1 MRFRRRRSEHTADDR
16 HRLLVEEMPLALY
29 VSALQETSHAI
40 YVSPAIVDLLG
51 HELERWHANPA
62 LFEELVHPDDR
73 ERVLDLVSAAKKNGR
88 PYEAEYRMLHAN
100 GSVVWVHDRA
110 VTVHNAGGRPL
121 HWQGFLVDVTARK
134 EAEARYRALVEQLPL
149 ITYVDTP
156 NRSRNTAAYISP
168 QVETILGFPRDDWLG
183 DPEFFPQHLH
193 PDDRKW
199 VMDAQRVARASGE
212 PLQLEYRFIAEDGRT
227 VWLQDSFTIVRDE
240 SGQPWYSQGFALDV
254 TDRKLAEQDRER
266 LLRRAQIQNE
276 QLRKLDRMKDE
287 FIALVSHELRTPLT
301 SIRGYLELLQDDL
314 ESGPVTPEQ
323 QRDFLQVIDRNSDR
337 LQRLV
342 EDLLLAAQVEVGT
355 LHLATTSIDLGRLV
369 ADCVEA
375 CAPLAATREIEL
387 GCSVD
392 GAPLVDGDL
401 RRLGQVVDNL
411 LSNALKFTPPGGT
424 VHVRTSRNDGTAT
437 VEVADTG
444 MGIPAEEQ
452 DALFGRFFRTERAQ
466 NEAIAGVGLGLS
478 ITKSIVEAHGGRI
491 TFASAVGTGTTFVVE
506 LPVAGEAA

>member
-1 MRFRRRRSEHTADDR
+1 VRSRRRPENAVDER

-29 VSALQETSHAI
+29 VAALHETSHAL

-51 HELERWHANPA
+51 HDLERWRANPA

-73 ERVLDLVSAAKKNGR
+73 QRVLELVAAAKKSGR
-88 PYEAEYRMLHAN
+88 PYEGEYRMLHEN
-100 GSVVWVHDRA
+100 GSVIWVHDHA
-110 VTVHNAGGRPL
+110 VTVHDDQGQPL

-134 EAEARYRALVEQLPL
+134 EAEARYQALVEQLPL
-149 ITYVDTP
+149 ITYVDAP

-168 QVETILGFPRDDWLG
+168 QVEPILGFPLDDWLG
-183 DPEFFPQHLH
+183 DPEFFPHHLH
-193 PDDRKW
+193 PDDHDR
-199 VMDAQRVARASGE
+199 VMDAQRAARESGE
-212 PLQLEYRFIAEDGRT
+212 PLQLEYRFIAKDGRS
-227 VWLQDSFTIVRDE
+227 VWLEDSFTIVRDD
-240 SGQPWYSQGFALDV
+240 SGQPWYSQGFALDI

-276 QLRKLDRMKDE
+276 QLLKLDRMKDE

-314 ESGPVTPEQ
+314 EGGTATPEQ

-342 EDLLLAAQVEVGT
+342 EDLLLTAQVEVGT
-355 LHLATTSIDLGRLV
+355 LQLARDTIDLGKLV

-375 CAPLAATREIEL
+375 SAPLAATREIEL

-392 GAPLVDGDL
+392 GAPAVTGDL

-411 LSNALKFTPPGGT
+411 LSNALKFTPAGGT
-424 VHVRTSRNDGTAT
+424 VHVRAAQSDGTAI

-444 MGIPAEEQ
+444 MGIPVEEQ
-452 DALFGRFFRTERAQ
+452 QALFGRFFRTERAQ
-466 NEAIAGVGLGLS
+466 SEAIAGVGLGLS

-491 TFASAVGTGTTFVVE
+491 TFTSAVGAGTTFLVE
-506 LPVAGEAA
+506 LPAAG

>member
-1 MRFRRRRSEHTADDR
+1 MSSGER

-29 VSALQETSHAI
+29 VAALHETSHAL

-51 HELERWHANPA
+51 HDLERWRANPA

-73 ERVLDLVSAAKKNGR
+73 ERVLQLVAAAKKNGR
-88 PYEAEYRMLHAN
+88 PYEGEYRMLHAD
-100 GSVVWVHDRA
+100 GSVVWVHDQA
-110 VTVHNAGGRPL
+110 VTVHDEQGRPL

-134 EAEARYRALVEQLPL
+134 EAEARYQALVEQLPL
-149 ITYVDTP
+149 ITYVDAP
-156 NRSRNTAAYISP
+156 NRSRSTAAYISP
-168 QVETILGFPRDDWLG
+168 QVETILGFPIDDWLA
-183 DPEFFPQHLH
+183 DPDFFPHHLH
-193 PDDRKW
+193 PDDHDR
-199 VMDAQRVARASGE
+199 VMDAQRAARESGE
-212 PLQLEYRFIAEDGRT
+212 PLQLEYRFIAKDGRT
-227 VWLQDSFTIVRDE
+227 VWLQDSFTVVRDD
-240 SGQPWYSQGFALDV
+240 SGRPWYSQGFALDI

-276 QLRKLDRMKDE
+276 QLLKLDRMKDE

-314 ESGPVTPEQ
+314 EGGTATPEQ

-342 EDLLLAAQVEVGT
+342 EDLLLTAQVEVGT
-355 LHLATTSIDLGRLV
+355 LQLARDTIDLGRLV

-375 CAPLAATREIEL
+375 SAPLAATREIEL

-392 GAPLVDGDL
+392 GAPAVTGDL

-411 LSNALKFTPPGGT
+411 LSNALKFTPAGGT
-424 VHVRTSRNDGTAT
+424 VHVTAAQRDWT
-437 VEVADTG
+437 AIVEVADTG
-444 MGIPAEEQ
+444 MGIPVEEQ
-452 DALFGRFFRTERAQ
+452 QALFGRFFRTERAQ
-466 NEAIAGVGLGLS
+466 SEAIAGVGLGLS

-491 TFASAVGTGTTFVVE
+491 TFTSAVGAGTTFVVE
-506 LPVAGEAA
+506 LPAQP

>member
-1 MRFRRRRSEHTADDR
+1 MSSGER

-29 VSALQETSHAI
+29 VAALDQTSHAL

-51 HELERWHANPA
+51 HGLERWQANPA
-62 LFEELVHPDDR
+62 LFEEVVHPDDR
-73 ERVLDLVSAAKKNGR
+73 AQVLEHVAKAKKSGE
-88 PYEAEYRMLHAN
+88 PYEGEYRMLHAD
-100 GSVVWVHDRA
+100 GSVVWVQDHA
-110 VTVHNAGGRPL
+110 VTVHDADGRAL

-134 EAEARYRALVEQLPL
+134 EAEARYQALVEQLPL
-149 ITYVDTP
+149 ITYVDQP
-156 NRSRNTAAYISP
+156 RRSGNTAAYISP
-168 QVETILGFPRDDWLG
+168 QVETILGFPLDDWHD
-183 DPEFFPQHLH
+183 DPEFFPRHLH
-193 PDDRKW
+193 PDDHDR
-199 VMDAQRVARASGE
+199 VMEAQRAARESGE
-212 PLQLEYRFIAEDGRT
+212 PLQLEYRFIAADGRT
-227 VWLQDSFTIVRDE
+227 VWLQDSFTIVSDD
-240 SGQPWYSQGFALDV
+240 SGTPWYSQGFALDV

-266 LLRRAQIQNE
+266 LLQRAQIQNE

-314 ESGPVTPEQ
+314 EGGTATPEQ
-323 QRDFLQVIDRNSDR
+323 QRDFLLVIDRNSDR

-355 LHLATTSIDLGRLV
+355 LQLSTTTIDLGKLV

-375 CAPLAATREIEL
+375 SAPLAATREIDL

-392 GAPLVDGDL
+392 GEPVVDGDL

-411 LSNALKFTPPGGT
+411 LSNALKFTPAGGT
-424 VHVRTSRNDGTAT
+424 VHVHAARNDGYAT

-444 MGIPAEEQ
+444 MGIPAEDHE
-452 DALFGRFFRTERAQ
+452 ALFGRFFRTERAQ
-466 NEAIAGVGLGLS
+466 TEAIAGVGLGLS

-491 TFASAVGTGTTFVVE
+491 TFTSAVGTGTTFVVE
-506 LPVAGEAA
+506 LPAGSGSD

>member
-1 MRFRRRRSEHTADDR
+1 MSSGER

-29 VSALQETSHAI
+29 VAALHETSHAL

-51 HELERWHANPA
+51 HDLERWHANPA

-73 ERVLDLVSAAKKNGR
+73 EQVLELVAAAKKSGR
-88 PYEAEYRMLHAN
+88 PYEGEYRMLHAD
-100 GSVVWVHDRA
+100 GSVIWVHDQA
-110 VTVHNAGGRPL
+110 VTVHDEHGRPL

-134 EAEARYRALVEQLPL
+134 EAEARYQALVEQLPL
-149 ITYVDTP
+149 ITYVDAP

-168 QVETILGFPRDDWLG
+168 QVETILGFPLDDWLG
-183 DPEFFPQHLH
+183 DPEFFPRHLH
-193 PDDRKW
+193 PDDRDR
-199 VMDAQRVARASGE
+199 VMDAQRAARESGE
-212 PLQLEYRFIAEDGRT
+212 PLQLEYRFIAKDGRT
-227 VWLQDSFTIVRDE
+227 VWLQDSFTIVRDD
-240 SGQPWYSQGFALDV
+240 SGRPWYSQGFAFDI

-276 QLRKLDRMKDE
+276 QLLKLDRMKDE

-314 ESGPVTPEQ
+314 EGGTATPEQ

-342 EDLLLAAQVEVGT
+342 EDLLLTAQVEVGT
-355 LHLATTSIDLGRLV
+355 LQLARDTIDLGKLV

-375 CAPLAATREIEL
+375 SAPLAATREIEL
-387 GCSVD
+387 GCSVE
-392 GAPLVDGDL
+392 GAPSVTGDL

-411 LSNALKFTPPGGT
+411 LSNALKFTPAGGA
-424 VHVRTSRNDGTAT
+424 VHVRTAQSDGTAI

-452 DALFGRFFRTERAQ
+452 QALFGRFFRTERAQ
-466 NEAIAGVGLGLS
+466 SEAIAGVGLGLS

-491 TFASAVGTGTTFVVE
+491 TFTSAVGTGTTFVVE
-506 LPVAGEAA
+506 LPAT